1 MCCTILIFLIFG
13 DGKVQNDYIKDS
25 FFLFIL
31 MGISKSGKKQ
41 QSQDQSRTE
50 ENRIEQQEN

>member
-50 ENRIEQQEN
+50 ENRIE